1 MRAATHAHPQ
11 FTDHCFTGE
20 YPTQAQRPRGPA
32 AAEAALLPRRGRL
45 TTERLKDRIALVT
58 GASRGIGRAVALTFA
73 REGAHVLL
81 VARARKALEEVDDAI
96 RESGGKA
103 TLIPL
108 NLTDGKRVDALGPTL
123 YERFGRLDVLVGNA
137 AILGRLSP
145 LTHIQS
151 EHWERVIAT
160 NVTANWRL
168 IRTLDPLLRRSDAGR
183 VIFVTSSVA
192 KTARAYWSPY
202 SVSKAAL
209 ETLAKTYANETA
221 DSAIKVN
228 LIDPGAT
235 ATRMRAEAY
244 PGEDQ
249 ATLRTAAQVS
259 EAFVELALPSFMK
272 NGEIVEA

>member
-1 MRAATHAHPQ
+1 M
-11 FTDHCFTGE
+11 
-20 YPTQAQRPRGPA
+20 
-32 AAEAALLPRRGRL
+32 
-45 TTERLKDRIALVT
+45 
-58 GASRGIGRAVALTFA
+58 
-73 REGAHVLL
+73 LL
-81 VARARKALEEVDDAI
+81 VARARTALEEIDDAI
-96 RESGGKA
+96 KERGGKA

-108 NLTDGKRVDALGPTL
+108 NLTDGKAIDALGPTL
-123 YERFGRLDVLVGNA
+123 YERFGRLDVFVGNA

-145 LTHIQS
+145 LTHIPS

-160 NVTANWRL
+160 NLTANWRL

-192 KTARAYWSPY
+192 HMAKAYWAPY

-209 ETLAKTYANETA
+209 ETLAKTYANETS

-228 LIDPGAT
+228 IIDPGAT

-249 ATLRTAAQVS
+249 ATLAHAGRCGRGLYRARAPLLHGDRPDHRRLDPPLPAREVSLPRTS
-259 EAFVELALPSFMK
+259 STMPS
-272 NGEIVEA
+272 

>member
-1 MRAATHAHPQ
+1 
-11 FTDHCFTGE
+11 
-20 YPTQAQRPRGPA
+20 
-32 AAEAALLPRRGRL
+32 L
-45 TTERLKDRIALVT
+45 TERLKDRIALIT
-58 GASRGIGRAVALTFA
+58 GASRGIGRAVALAFA
-73 REGAHVLL
+73 RQGAHVLL
-81 VARARKALEEVDDAI
+81 LARARIALEEVDDAVK
-96 RESGGKA
+96 ESGGKA

-108 NLTDGKRVDALGPTL
+108 NLTDGKRIDALGPTL
-123 YERFGRLDVLVGNA
+123 YERFGRLDILVGNA

-145 LTHIQS
+145 LTHIPS

-160 NVTANWRL
+160 NLTANWRL

-192 KTARAYWSPY
+192 KAYWAPY

-209 ETLAKTYANETA
+209 ETLAKTYANETS

-228 LIDPGAT
+228 IIDPGPT

-249 ATLRTAAQVS
+249 ATLRTPEEVAEV
-259 EAFVELALPSFMK
+259 FVELALPSFTET
-272 NGEIVEA
+272 GRLIEA

>member
-1 MRAATHAHPQ
+1 
-11 FTDHCFTGE
+11 
-20 YPTQAQRPRGPA
+20 
-32 AAEAALLPRRGRL
+32 
-45 TTERLKDRIALVT
+45 
-58 GASRGIGRAVALTFA
+58 VALAFA

-81 VARARKALEEVDDAI
+81 LARARKALEEVDDRVRAG
-96 RESGGKA
+96 GGKA

-108 NLTDGKRVDALGPTL
+108 DLADGKAIDALGPSL

-145 LTHIQS
+145 LTHVPA
-151 EHWERVIAT
+151 EHWERTFAI

-183 VIFVTSSVA
+183 VIFVTSGVA
-192 KTARAYWSPY
+192 RAPRAYWAPY

-209 ETLAKTYANETA
+209 EALAKTYANETS
-221 DSAIKVN
+221 DSTIKVN
-228 LIDPGAT
+228 LVDPGAT

-249 ATLRTAAQVS
+249 NTLRTPEQVAES
-259 EAFVELALPSFMK
+259 FVALAMP
-272 NGEIVEA
+272 NWTETGQIVEA

>member
-1 MRAATHAHPQ
+1 
-11 FTDHCFTGE
+11 
-20 YPTQAQRPRGPA
+20 
-32 AAEAALLPRRGRL
+32 L
-45 TTERLKDRIALVT
+45 TAERLKNRIALIT
-58 GASRGIGRAVALTFA
+58 GASRGIGRAVAETFA

-81 VARARKALEEVDDAI
+81 LARDRKALEQVDDRI
-96 RESGGKA
+96 RAADGKA

-108 NLTDGKRVDALGPTL
+108 DLADGKTVDALGPSL
-123 YERFGRLDVLVGNA
+123 YGRFGRLDVLVGNA

-145 LTHIQS
+145 LTHVPAELWDKSFAI
-151 EHWERVIAT
+151 

-183 VIFVTSSVA
+183 VIFVTSGVA
-192 KTARAYWSPY
+192 RSGRAYWAPY
-202 SVSKAAL
+202 AVTKAAL
-209 ETLAKTYANETA
+209 EALAKTYANETA

-249 ATLRTAAQVS
+249 AKLPTPEQVA
-259 EAFVELALPSFMK
+259 EAFVPLAMPDFTGTGQTVEL
-272 NGEIVEA
+272 